1 MQVLPAERIGV
12 ELTEGYVLVPEQS
25 TAAIVVPHPQAKYY
39 TTRPMNKG
47 VRLSEADEEAEG
59 RGYIEPGVG
68 RLGWPDKS
76 VQSVSSSFFPQ
87 SKSPV
92 NLRQ

>member
-1 MQVLPAERIGV
+1 M

-25 TAAIVVPHPQAKYY
+25 TAAIVVPHPQGKYY

-59 RGYIEPGVG
+59 RGYVEPGVG
-68 RLGWPDKS
+68 AAG
-76 VQSVSSSFFPQ
+76 VAG
-87 SKSPV
+87 
-92 NLRQ
+92 